1 MVVLKATMYIMYI
14 MRLSPLYTS
23 MISHTGTRPDME
35 LRLRTDSEI
44 SHSHRAKATFYL
56 PVYKIRKSPQKY

>member
-1 MVVLKATMYIMYI
+1 
-14 MRLSPLYTS
+14 